1 MDTPVDEFTP
11 EELRLAERLLDE
23 RLRSASRDEYRRMV
37 EQNDPALNRGP
48 VKVPREVVEQLR
60 EAVAAEV
67 RARRTPPPPLQE
79 EKRRWPWQRG

>member
-1 MDTPVDEFTP
+1 MESPVDEFTP

-37 EQNDPALNRGP
+37 EEQDPALNRGP
-48 VKVPREVVEQLR
+48 VKVPRDVVEQLR

-67 RARRTPPPPLQE
+67 RARRAPVPQQ
-79 EKRRWPWQRG
+79 EKRRWPWQRE

>member
-11 EELRLAERLLDE
+11 EELRLGERLLDE
-23 RLRSASRDEYRRMV
+23 RVRSASRDEYRRMV
-37 EQNDPALNRGP
+37 EAHDPALNRGP
-48 VKVPREVVEQLR
+48 VKVPRAVVEQLR

-67 RARRTPPPPLQE
+67 RARRTPQAQPV